1 MEVHQKLIQQLDVCQ
16 EQELAII
23 DLTKKIIT
31 LEQHSQDL
39 NSQSLISSN
48 LDADVSRDSQSPT
61 KNSFYQNKNC

>member
-1 MEVHQKLIQQLDVCQ
+1 MEVHQKLILQLDVCQ
-16 EQELAII
+16 EQELVII

-61 KNSFYQNKNC
+61 KNSF